1 MRNFFLTLSGFIY
14 GLIAGLHLMRYLA
27 KWAVTVGPYTIPL
40 KASLWAAL
48 VFLLLSLGCFVA
60 RGQKS

>member
-1 MRNFFLTLSGFIY
+1 MKIFFLALSGLIY
-14 GLIAGLHLMRYLA
+14 GLIAALHLMRFLA
-27 KWAVTVGPYTIPL
+27 KWAVSIGPYTIPL